1 MFPTFSPC
9 VHISLYLINS
19 LIPLQT
25 IITITMIQNA
35 MSEQNILD
43 AIQTLTHSVN
53 GTNTRLDEVIKRLA
67 AIHDSVFSI
76 DGKT

>member
-1 MFPTFSPC
+1 
-9 VHISLYLINS
+9 
-19 LIPLQT
+19 
-25 IITITMIQNA
+25 MIQNT

-67 AIHDSVFSI
+67 AINDSVFSI
-76 DGKT
+76 DTKT